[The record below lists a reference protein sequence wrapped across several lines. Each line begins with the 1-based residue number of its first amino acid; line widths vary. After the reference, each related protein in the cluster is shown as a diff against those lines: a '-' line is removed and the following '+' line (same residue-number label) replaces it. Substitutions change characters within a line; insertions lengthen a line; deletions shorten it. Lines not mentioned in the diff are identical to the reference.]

1 MTMTMFSDTPV
12 KVTDTPI
19 STGSLQFTG
28 SALVFH
34 KTSGEPLTV
43 TYTMD
48 AVARTPNH

>member
-1 MTMTMFSDTPV
+1 MTMFSDTPF

-19 STGSLQFTG
+19 SAGSLQFTG

-34 KTSGEPLTV
+34 KTNGEPLTV

-48 AVARTPNH
+48 AVARTANH